1 MFQDNPLLAQLKQ
14 QLHSQTPR
22 VEGVVKGTEKGFGFL
37 EVDGQKSYFIPP
49 PYMKKVMHGD
59 RIIATLHTEKER
71 EIAEPETLVEPFLSR
86 FVGRVQ
92 KRDDRLSIV
101 PDHPLLKDAIPCR
114 PVRELTHNFQ
124 AGDWAVAEMRRH
136 PLKGDRGFNADLTHF
151 ITEGEDHF
159 APWWVTLARHNLEKE
174 APEMQALSEP
184 DAALVREDLTALEFV
199 TIDSASTE
207 DMDDA
212 LYVTDN
218 GDGSLQLTIAI
229 ADPTAY
235 VEQGSKLDDIARVRA
250 FTNYLPGF
258 NIPMLPRDLS
268 DNLCSLCPNERRQ
281 VLACRVT
288 IAADGALGDDI
299 QFFAAEIESKAK
311 LVYDEV
317 SDWLDGIAGWQPP
330 SDAIAQ
336 QITLLKRVCDARN
349 AWRHQHALV
358 FKDRPDYRFVLG
370 EKGDVLE
377 IVTEQRRSAN
387 RIVEECMIAANVC
400 AAIVLRDR
408 LGFGVYNVHTGF
420 DPALVEQAVTV
431 LQANGVEAE
440 AEKLLTLDGF
450 CELRRHLDAQP
461 TQFLD
466 SRIRRFQTFAEIST
480 TPGPHFGLGLEAYAT
495 WTSPIRKYGDMVNHR
510 LLKAIINQ
518 QPAEKPQD
526 DVTVQLAERRRLN
539 RMAERDVG
547 DWLYARFLQDKAG
560 TDTRFNAEIID
571 VTRGGLRVRLLDNGA
586 VAFIPA
592 PFIHAVRDEMQC
604 SQETGTVQIKGEVVY
619 RQSDTLQVTIAEV
632 RMETRSVIA
641 RPQRL
646 SAGFTQQW
654 QHRQRSQRSHHQIDG
669 GRQQRT
675 AQRDRLRSDVL
686 GEAAEDRHP
695 EAVDQR
701 KPQRTNALR
710 EQLRNHQHGRHRT
723 ERGQPDQHR
732 DDQQQ
737 HRRMRHRAQPPKR
750 RQGHDQNRD
759 PRPADQRQTAVTI
772 APVPDQQTAAE
783 GDEPRQ

>member
-59 RIIATLHTEKER
+59 RIVATLHTEKDR

-92 KRDDRLSIV
+92 KKDDRLSIV
-101 PDHPLLKDAIPCR
+101 PDHPLLKDAIQCR
-114 PVRELTHNFQ
+114 PVHDVSHAFQ

-136 PLKGDRGFNADLTHF
+136 PLKGDRGFYADLTQF
-151 ITEGEDHF
+151 ITDAEDHF

-174 APEMQALSEP
+174 APDMVAISEH
-184 DAALVREDLTALEFV
+184 DAALPREDLTALDFV

-212 LYVTDN
+212 LHVQDN
-218 GDGSLQLTIAI
+218 GDGTLQLTIAI

-235 VEQGSKLDDIARVRA
+235 VEQGSNLDDIARKRA

-268 DNLCSLCPNERRQ
+268 DNLCSLRPNERRP

-288 IAADGALGDDI
+288 IAADGALSNDI
-299 QFFAAEIESKAK
+299 HFFAAEIESKAK

-330 SDAIAQ
+330 SEVIAQ
-336 QITLLKRVCDARN
+336 QITLLKKVCDNRN

-370 EKGDVLE
+370 EKGEVLD
-377 IVTEQRRSAN
+377 IITEQRRTAN

-408 LGFGVYNVHTGF
+408 LGFGIYNVHTGF
-420 DPALVEQAVTV
+420 DPALVEQAVSV
-431 LQANGVEAE
+431 LQTNAVEAE
-440 AEKLLTLDGF
+440 SEKLLTLDGF

-480 TPGPHFGLGLEAYAT
+480 VPGPHFGLGLEAYAT

-510 LLKAIINQ
+510 LLKAIISEQ
-518 QPAEKPQD
+518 AASKPQD
-526 DVTVQLAERRRLN
+526 EVTVQLAERRRLN

-547 DWLYARFLQDKAG
+547 DWLYARFLKDKAG
-560 TDTRFNAEIID
+560 TDERFTAEIID
-571 VTRGGLRVRLLDNGA
+571 VTRGGLRVRLLENGA

-592 PFIHAVRDEMQC
+592 PFIHAVRDELVC
-604 SQETGTVQIKGEVVY
+604 SQETGMVQVKGEMVY
-619 RQSDTLQVTIAEV
+619 RQSDTLQVNIAEV

-641 RPQRL
+641 
-646 SAGFTQQW
+646 
-654 QHRQRSQRSHHQIDG
+654 
-669 GRQQRT
+669 
-675 AQRDRLRSDVL
+675 
-686 GEAAEDRHP
+686 
-695 EAVDQR
+695 
-701 KPQRTNALR
+701 KPVA
-710 EQLRNHQHGRHRT
+710 
-723 ERGQPDQHR
+723 
-732 DDQQQ
+732 
-737 HRRMRHRAQPPKR
+737 
-750 RQGHDQNRD
+750 
-759 PRPADQRQTAVTI
+759 
-772 APVPDQQTAAE
+772 
-783 GDEPRQ
+783 